1 MPIPKKYT
9 DRADSYTAGVNWYLN
24 DMVRV
29 MVNYIH
35 TSFDDEI
42 LVNDKK
48 IDNEDV
54 FITRFQLVW

>member
-1 MPIPKKYT
+1 
-9 DRADSYTAGVNWYLN
+9 
-24 DMVRV
+24 MVRV

-35 TSFDDEI
+35 TSFGNEI